1 MRKIYIHLTII
12 ILTISTLISCSN
24 DSEELT
30 NNAQFQM
37 SSNLK
42 DDIQQ
47 IATLGFDTTNIEETE
62 THYVVEGDILLEK
75 KMFKKKETDSITLRQ
90 AYHPNSLVS
99 INNVS
104 NITLKID
111 PSLGKTGTDAIWRSI
126 IPKAIEKWNEVYGSN
141 IYIKI
146 TTEDS
151 SDILISTDYI
161 SYNNVIAQ
169 ASWPINGN
177 PGKTITINTNGS
189 SYNSLSES
197 QRIFTI
203 VHEIGHCL
211 GLRHTNWETNK
222 ESTATHI
229 SGTPSSDSQSVM
241 NSVVANWNGFSY
253 YDKVAIQQL
262 YPIQATLSYPP
273 TQLKQYITNEL
284 EFPVSLSNNTLTRTS
299 SIEVEYNY
307 LKTGTQMSFIPKYG
321 YLLLI
326 PISNKGNGAYISLGR
341 SVISTLL
348 KNKRIYNDALFD
360 LKFKEDGTLVT
371 GSTAQNKLKNG
382 ETYRLL
388 VYLTSYVNGTY
399 EPRLIQTNSTIKID
413 FN

>member
-1 MRKIYIHLTII
+1 MKKIYVLLTIT
-12 ILTISTLISCSN
+12 ILTITTLISCSN

-47 IATLGFDTTNIEETE
+47 IATLGFDTTNVVETE
-62 THYVVEGDILLEK
+62 THYVVEGDILLDK
-75 KMFKKKETDSITLRQ
+75 KMFQKKETDGITLRQ

-111 PSLGKTGTDAIWRSI
+111 PSLGKTGTDAIWSSI

-151 SDILISTDYI
+151 SDILISTGYI

-189 SYNSLSES
+189 SYNNLSES

-262 YPIQATLSYPP
+262 YPIQAKIAYPP
-273 TQLKQYITNEL
+273 THLAKYITDKI
-284 EFPVSLSNNTLTRTS
+284 EFPLSMSNSTLTKS
-299 SIEVEYNY
+299 SAIEIKCDYIE
-307 LKTGTQMSFIPKYG
+307 KGSMSSFTPKHG

-326 PISNKGNGAYISLGR
+326 PTSGKGNGAYMPLGR
-341 SVISTLL
+341 YHSSSP
-348 KNKRIYNDALFD
+348 KNYTINTSGFSD
-360 LKFKEDGTLVT
+360 LIFREDNGYLYTNMQK
-371 GSTAQNKLKNG
+371 QNKLKND
-382 ETYRLL
+382 ETYRILI
-388 VYLTSYVNGTY
+388 YLNVYVNGKY
-399 EPRLIQTNSTIKID
+399 EPGLIPTNSTIKMN